1 MHLICDSA
9 AGHLLSNG
17 KVDVVVFGADR
28 VAANGDV
35 ANKIGTYSLAVVAHE
50 NNVPVYAAVPTSSI
64 DFTIETGKE
73 IVIEERNPGEVT
85 EIQGKR
91 IAPEGVAVFN
101 PAFDVTPFRYITAI
115 VTEEGICY
123 PPYKDS
129 LLEAKLKSDKRSK
142 ENREIRIQNY
152 LKKLARMS

>member
-1 MHLICDSA
+1 
-9 AGHLLSNG
+9 LLSNG